1 MEKIGNSPPSFAEAE
16 EIIQAA
22 EHLFFVARKARSA
35 GADRDAGLTL
45 PQLTLLEP
53 LIDEAEQPVGR
64 LATAADVTI
73 PTATRMLKQLEAAG
87 VVVRERSLEDERKV
101 LVSLTRDGRTRL
113 RRMLAQRRARQ
124 TRALAAF
131 SPRERKQLVS
141 FLRRLSAV
149 VEEINRS
156 GTR

>member
-16 EIIQAA
+16 EIIRAA

-53 LIDEAEQPVGR
+53 LIDEAGQPVGR

-87 VVVRERSLEDERKV
+87 VVVRERSLKDERKV
-101 LVSLTRDGRTRL
+101 LVTLTRDGRTRL
-113 RRMLAQRRARQ
+113 SRMLAQRRARQ

-156 GTR
+156 GTH